1 MKNNLKGL
9 GLLTVFSAFSQ
20 TEMIDY
26 LKQQVSGGTVFT
38 DEATLKKQSFSPR
51 LSSDDSGLALAY
63 IEAQSTADV
72 QGVMR
77 AARKFHVP
85 VIPQDQFT
93 STVAGADG
101 VAGSFVLSTKRMNQI
116 KEISRADSVAVVEPG
131 VINGDLDKAA
141 REQGMFYAPD
151 PGSKP
156 ISGIGGNVATNA
168 GGMSTVKYGATKD
181 NVLGLKVVLADGREI
196 KLGGRTL
203 KQAFGYNL
211 TQLFVG
217 SEGTLGVVTEVT
229 VKLMP
234 IPIGKPTMGVAFFDN
249 MTKLAEAVAEIR
261 ISGVYP
267 TMLEALDSATIA
279 ALDAYEGTH
288 YSDNSGAMLIFKVDN
303 SIPEV
308 VDKLKALMAAHGAAN
323 ATVTTDPDRQAELEK
338 LRRDMLPAVFAG
350 QNHIMEDMAMPLSK
364 LAPMMDYIHDLGEEK
379 QLKIYV
385 AGHAG
390 DGNVHPTIVWP
401 KEQTETPQAVVEAL
415 QLMFHKTLELG
426 GTISGEH
433 AVGTLKNQWNNE
445 ELGED
450 VDQIQHQIKALFDPM
465 GLLNPGRKIN

>member
-1 MKNNLKGL
+1 M
-9 GLLTVFSAFSQ
+9 LLTVFSAFSNEQ
-20 TEMIDY
+20 IIEF
-26 LKQQVSGGTVFT
+26 LKQQVTDGNVFT
-38 DEATLKKQSFSPR
+38 DPETLKKQSFS
-51 LSSDDSGLALAY
+51 SKMTSDESGLALAY
-63 IEAQSTADV
+63 IEVKSTRDI
-72 QGVMR
+72 QGVMK

-85 VIPQDQFT
+85 VVPQNQFT
-93 STVAGADG
+93 STVVGADG
-101 VAGSFVLSTKRMNQI
+101 VAGSFVLSTKQMNHI
-116 KEISRADSVAVVEPG
+116 KEISRADSLAVVEPG

-196 KLGGRTL
+196 KVGGRTL

-211 TQLFVG
+211 TQLFIG

-234 IPIGKPTMGVAFFDN
+234 IPIGTPTMGIAFFDD

-267 TMLEALDSATIA
+267 TMLEALDNATIE
-279 ALDAYEGTH
+279 ALDKYEGTH
-288 YSDNSGAMLIFKVDN
+288 YSSNSGAMLIFKVDN

-308 VDKLKALMAAHGAAN
+308 VDKLKELMNQYGAVN
-323 ATVTTDPDRQAELEK
+323 VTVTTDSKEQADLEK
-338 LRRDMLPAVFAG
+338 LRRDMLPAIFAG

-364 LAPMMDYIHDLGEEK
+364 LATMMDYIHQVGVQK
-379 QLKIYV
+379 HLKIYV

-401 KEQTETPQAVVEAL
+401 KEQKEAPQDVVEAL
-415 QLMFHKTLELG
+415 QLMFHETLKLG

-433 AVGTLKNQWNNE
+433 AVGTMKNQWNNE

-450 VDQIQHQIKALFDPM
+450 VDQIQHQIKSLFDPM
-465 GLLNPGRKIN
+465 QLLNPKRKIN

>member
-1 MKNNLKGL
+1 M
-9 GLLTVFSAFSQ
+9 TVFKAFSDDQ
-20 TEMIDY
+20 ILAF
-26 LKQQVSGGTVFT
+26 LKDQVKAGTVYT
-38 DEATLKKQSFSPR
+38 DDATLQKQSFSSR
-51 LSSDDSGLALAY
+51 LTDDDSGLALAY
-63 IEAQSTADV
+63 IEAANSDDV
-72 QGVMR
+72 KGVLK
-77 AARKFHVP
+77 AARKYHIS

-93 STVAGADG
+93 TTVIGADG
-101 VAGSFVLSTKRMNQI
+101 VAGSFILSTKKMNQI
-116 KEISRADSVAVVEPG
+116 VEISKADSLAVVQPG

-141 REQGMFYAPD
+141 RKEGMFYAPD

-156 ISGIGGNVATNA
+156 ISGIGGNAATNA

-181 NVLGLKVVLADGREI
+181 NILGMKVVLADGREI

-217 SEGTLGVVTEVT
+217 SEGTLGIITEIT
-229 VKLMP
+229 VKLLP
-234 IPIGKPTMGVAFFDN
+234 IPLGTPTMGIAFFDD
-249 MTKLAEAVAEIR
+249 MTKLAKGVAAIR

-267 TMLEALDSATIA
+267 TMLEALDSATIS
-279 ALDAYEGTH
+279 ALDTYEGTN
-288 YSDNSGAMLIFKVDN
+288 YGVNSGAMLIFKID
-303 SIPEV
+303 SSTPETV
-308 VDKLKALMAAHGAAN
+308 KVLNDLLDKYDAKN
-323 ATVTTDPDRQAELEK
+323 VQVTTDATEQASLEK
-338 LRRDMLPAVFAG
+338 LRRDMLPAIFAG

-364 LAPMMDYIHDLGEEK
+364 LAPMMDYISEVGEK
-379 QLKIYV
+379 LNLKIYV

-401 KEQTETPQAVVEAL
+401 KEETETPEAVVEAL

-433 AVGTLKNQWNNE
+433 AVGMLKNQWNNE

-465 GLLNPGRKIN
+465 GILNPKRKIN